1 MAGEWLNTLY
11 FDAEGVESRTTK
23 DQKAI
28 EAKVGKFYRL
38 NLIIKD
44 EQHYVLDRVGTILFI
59 QRSTVRLSTGYSSL
73 HCSQPWLVYWTM
85 HGLDVLNAIP
95 QDSIAKGVSTLCRCQ
110 DATRGGFGGGP
121 DQLPHCLAS
130 YAAINAYATLGSEE
144 GYRTIDRLK
153 MYKFLMAMK
162 DPVHGGF
169 ASQNDGELDIR
180 STYCALSIASMLNLL
195 TPELAK
201 NSAKYIASCQTYE
214 GGMGGTPGAEAHGG
228 YAFCGLAGLVLLGQ
242 TDAVDISAL
251 LHWAV
256 SRQMSLEGG
265 FQGRTNKLVDSC
277 YSFWQGALFP
287 LLHRILKCPKW
298 AEAGAE
304 HERKRPFLREQEV
317 DGVQVRTTV
326 GPDGDYLYDQ
336 FALQEYLLEC
346 AQEAGGGLRDK
357 PGKSRDLYHTCYSLS
372 GLSLA
377 QHNSPSTPPSVLG
390 GEDNLVV
397 CTLVSIGGW
406 TTSQRMRRCPHSVT

>member
-251 LHWAV
+251 LVRFNPNRERTHCVHADV
-256 SRQMSLEGG
+256 FRSLV
-265 FQGRTNKLVDSC
+265 TC
-277 YSFWQGALFP
+277 ALTK
-287 LLHRILKCPKW
+287 HV
-298 AEAGAE
+298 
-304 HERKRPFLREQEV
+304 LR
-317 DGVQVRTTV
+317 
-326 GPDGDYLYDQ
+326 
-336 FALQEYLLEC
+336 
-346 AQEAGGGLRDK
+346 
-357 PGKSRDLYHTCYSLS
+357 
-372 GLSLA
+372 
-377 QHNSPSTPPSVLG
+377 
-390 GEDNLVV
+390 
-397 CTLVSIGGW
+397 SIGPCHV
-406 TTSQRMRRCPHSVT
+406 RCRWKEGSKDGRISWSTRVTRSGRAPYFLCCTAS